1 MRIGEIAKQERVSAE
16 VLRNWEEAGKIPK
29 VGRTPLGQRDY
40 GPQDIFEIQRVIRER
55 IQKK

>member
-1 MRIGEIAKQERVSAE
+1 MRIGEIAKQEKVSTE
-16 VLRNWEEAGKIPK
+16 VLRKWEREGVIPE

-40 GPQDIFEIQRVIRER
+40 RPQDIFEIQRVIRER